1 MNFLTA
7 SVEIILDDSMLKRQL
22 VRAKSLVSKTV
33 SGMGSLFGKM
43 SGMLVSSFQKAF
55 HKILR
60 YAKWAFLG
68 IATLAVKSFASFDD
82 AMQKSIAIMSGITEK
97 VRNKMMRV
105 AQEISLR
112 SITSAT
118 DLAKAYFYLA
128 SAGLSAEQSI
138 AALGTMEDFA
148 AAGAFDMAL
157 ATDLVTD
164 AQSALGMTVKDVQQN
179 MKNMTRIQNVLIG
192 ANTLA
197 NASTQQYAEALMRA
211 GPDMKAYHIELEEG
225 VAVLAA
231 FADQSKKS
239 FEGGDLFGR
248 MLRLM
253 IGGFISNR
261 KVWKDFGIE
270 IENSKKRLRP
280 LADIIR
286 DLTNLLDPM
295 GVTQKAATLE
305 MLGFSKLAQKAILP
319 LLGTA
324 DAVDEYLKK
333 LLKMKDVMQRV
344 KDIQLKSFAAQ
355 MKIVWNNIV
364 SVAQVMGKHLAP
376 DIKALGD
383 VFRDNRDTIERW
395 AVTFVEYV
403 LYAKNIAVAFVKF
416 LWSDWKSGIKTG
428 LDISIEL
435 FKAFGKILM
444 VIMEDIFTRLYNNI
458 GVWLKRAIA
467 RKAVFNELK
476 RIYEAELSQEF
487 MKELPLPKSEYLSK
501 LQNIPVEAEIMAGKT
516 IISPENIRAI
526 ENEFPTIE
534 RGVGGLKERIKSI
547 LGETGASIQEITLPE
562 MGKAFDEAAEKLKK
576 NLEAYKTISEGE
588 RTEKYLVSIWK
599 KAKSGVTQFAE
610 SLGFIPQKTTEV
622 VDAMNSVG
630 DAADDA
636 GDKVGELYKKMT
648 EAGAMESLRRWSE
661 EAQDKW
667 REFSNVAIHALDST
681 SDALTDFVVKGQA
694 DFKSLAESIIMDL
707 TRMII
712 KAQMAQMLGLLMPSW
727 FGVGGLFNLA
737 QPGTA
742 ANPMVVTTAPGL
754 QHGGE
759 VAKTGL
765 AVVHKGETFSG
776 VNNENGQERSVNV
789 SLTINAIDT
798 QSGMQFLAGHKRF
811 LANLMRS
818 VTKENVG
825 RRG

>member
-1 MNFLTA
+1 
-7 SVEIILDDSMLKRQL
+7 
-22 VRAKSLVSKTV
+22 
-33 SGMGSLFGKM
+33 
-43 SGMLVSSFQKAF
+43 
-55 HKILR
+55 
-60 YAKWAFLG
+60 
-68 IATLAVKSFASFDD
+68 
-82 AMQKSIAIMSGITEK
+82 
-97 VRNKMMRV
+97 
-105 AQEISLR
+105 
-112 SITSAT
+112 
-118 DLAKAYFYLA
+118 
-128 SAGLSAEQSI
+128 
-138 AALGTMEDFA
+138 
-148 AAGAFDMAL
+148 
-157 ATDLVTD
+157 
-164 AQSALGMTVKDVQQN
+164 
-179 MKNMTRIQNVLIG
+179 
-192 ANTLA
+192 
-197 NASTQQYAEALMRA
+197 
-211 GPDMKAYHIELEEG
+211 
-225 VAVLAA
+225 
-231 FADQSKKS
+231 
-239 FEGGDLFGR
+239 
-248 MLRLM
+248 
-253 IGGFISNR
+253 
-261 KVWKDFGIE
+261 
-270 IENSKKRLRP
+270 
-280 LADIIR
+280 
-286 DLTNLLDPM
+286 
-295 GVTQKAATLE
+295 
-305 MLGFSKLAQKAILP
+305 
-319 LLGTA
+319 
-324 DAVDEYLKK
+324 
-333 LLKMKDVMQRV
+333 
-344 KDIQLKSFAAQ
+344 
-355 MKIVWNNIV
+355 
-364 SVAQVMGKHLAP
+364 
-376 DIKALGD
+376 
-383 VFRDNRDTIERW
+383 
-395 AVTFVEYV
+395 
-403 LYAKNIAVAFVKF
+403 
-416 LWSDWKSGIKTG
+416 
-428 LDISIEL
+428 
-435 FKAFGKILM
+435 
-444 VIMEDIFTRLYNNI
+444 
-458 GVWLKRAIA
+458 
-467 RKAVFNELK
+467 
-476 RIYEAELSQEF
+476 

-547 LGETGASIQEITLPE
+547 WGETGASIQEITLPE

-636 GDKVGELYKKMT
+636 GDKVGELYEKMT